1 MTYQYSPIK
10 SIGDRSYAPLII
22 TTGTSAEPIAEAKY
36 IFLKDYSETYAAKWD
51 LTRDP
56 GALNPNWSYGGTERK
71 INMSFTLGARN
82 VAESKHNLA
91 YCAKLIKKTYLN
103 YLEEGTRIVG
113 TGAGQVEIPNLFGV
127 NPDVLSV
134 NFGNLIQDTDV
145 YLTKFNFEAD
155 FEAGFFTYDD
165 TAIDNWPMATPP
177 PAGAAPNP
185 WPTIGSR
192 GLAQDERWN
201 RDHEGHDAYISEQG
215 YVFHGEKGKIY
226 PRSINVQIEMHAIL
240 GSSVTDEPASPLGF
254 GGKSRG
260 GSTVSKGWSL
270 NNNRDWPHG
279 TGPIS
284 AAKYCKQTSAVP
296 LRSDDDPDESDNV
309 GERSS
314 SLRSSIGR

>member
-22 TTGTSAEPIAEAKY
+22 TTGFPAEPIAEAKY

-155 FEAGFFTYDD
+155 FEAGFFTYDG
-165 TAIDNWPMATPP
+165 TPIRRRLGSGG
-177 PAGAAPNP
+177 AGEV
-185 WPTIGSR
+185 
-192 GLAQDERWN
+192 Q
-201 RDHEGHDAYISEQG
+201 DAYWNMDGNTNALISEQG
-215 YVFHGEKGKIY
+215 YVFHGKKGKVY

-270 NNNRDWPHG
+270 NNDRDWPHG
-279 TGPIS
+279 TGPID
-284 AAKYCKQTSAVP
+284 AAKYCKSNIVAP
-296 LRSDDDPDESDNV
+296 SGPNDDSDESDNV
-309 GERSS
+309 GERSR

>member
-10 SIGDRSYAPLII
+10 SIGKRSYAPLII
-22 TTGTSAEPIAEAKY
+22 TTGTPADSIAEAKY

-103 YLEEGTRIVG
+103 YLEESTRVVG

-155 FEAGFFTYDD
+155 FEAGFFTHDD
-165 TAIDNWPMATPP
+165 TEVTNFPLS
-177 PAGAAPNP
+177 NP
-185 WPTIGSR
+185 IWR
-192 GLAQDERWN
+192 GWAQDDRWKAQ
-201 RDHEGHDAYISEQG
+201 DSWSSYISEQE
-215 YVFHGEKGKIY
+215 YVFHGQKGKVY

-279 TGPIS
+279 TGPID
-284 AAKYCKQTSAVP
+284 AAKYCQSNIVAP
-296 LRSDDDPDESDNV
+296 SGPNDDSDESDNV
-309 GERSS
+309 GERSPS
-314 SLRSSIGR
+314 NRPLDIGR

>member
-22 TTGTSAEPIAEAKY
+22 TTGSDRFGDPIAVAKY

-51 LTRDP
+51 LKRDP

-103 YLEEGTRIVG
+103 YLEEGTRVVG
-113 TGAGQVEIPNLFGV
+113 TGAGQVEISNLFGV

-145 YLTKFNFEAD
+145 YLTKFNFEVD
-155 FEAGFFTYDD
+155 FEAGFFTYDG
-165 TAIDNWPMATPP
+165 TAVDNWPISSRDPR
-177 PAGAAPNP
+177 
-185 WPTIGSR
+185 GS
-192 GLAQDERWN
+192 AQDDRWN
-201 RDHEGHDAYISEQG
+201 RDHEGHDAYITEQG
-215 YVFHGEKGKIY
+215 YVVHGEKGKVY

-254 GGKSRG
+254 GGTSRG

-284 AAKYCKQTSAVP
+284 AAKYCK
-296 LRSDDDPDESDNV
+296 
-309 GERSS
+309 
-314 SLRSSIGR
+314 

>member
-10 SIGDRSYAPLII
+10 SIGKRSYAPLTI
-22 TTGTSAEPIAEAKY
+22 TTGTPADSIAEAKY

-155 FEAGFFTYDD
+155 FEAGFFTYD
-165 TAIDNWPMATPP
+165 NTP
-177 PAGAAPNP
+177 
-185 WPTIGSR
+185 IGTR
-192 GLAQDERWN
+192 GLGGAGEIQ
-201 RDHEGHDAYISEQG
+201 DAYWNMDGNTNALISEQG

-284 AAKYCKQTSAVP
+284 AAKYCKQTSVAP
-296 LRSDDDPDESDNV
+296 LRSEPDPDEPDSV
-309 GERSS
+309 TERTR
-314 SLRSSIGR
+314 SLRSRIGR